1 MQSGSA
7 TLGQIEDALRDAK
20 THEQTLQRELEQSNK
35 ERATLVATRLDALKA
50 LASIRARD
58 AMSDGVIDDADNLSS
73 QVRAILDARLRSIAQ
88 LEERQAKAETAR
100 EDVVK
105 RHDAQTA
112 RINVLEDKLDHFGAA
127 AREALVAD
135 PAHMALRLAHENLSG
150 MLEKAAAKA
159 EQVARDEHDKGL
171 PYRGDPL
178 FMYLWQ
184 RQLGTSSYQATGV
197 VRMLDEWVARLVRYQ
212 DTRANYAMLTEIPV
226 RLRAHAEDLRR
237 QTAAAKANLDDME
250 AVRTRALAGTDL
262 VAEIRAERDRQ
273 AELAREL
280 EGLTSELAETGTQL
294 KVYAKGEDQ
303 SFQTA
308 VTTYATFLERENLRR
323 LMADASATATAEDDR
338 VVEDVR
344 RLGRELET
352 LEGAN
357 ATRRRRLDQISE
369 RKLELAR
376 LASNFRRQRY
386 DDAGSEF
393 ADNPRIED
401 LLQLLLRGAITAADY
416 WARMQQQQSWR
427 HRPGDPWRRQSGL
440 PPFDG
445 FPGGWG
451 GGTGGGSWGGS
462 GSSGSGSSGSSGS
475 TGKDF
480 ETGGTF

>member
-20 THEQTLQRELEQSNK
+20 TQEQTLQRELEQSNK
-35 ERATLVATRLDALKA
+35 ERATLVAARLDSLKA

-100 EDVVK
+100 EDVVR
-105 RHDAQTA
+105 RHEAQTLKIDA
-112 RINVLEDKLDHFGAA
+112 LEDKLDHFGAA
-127 AREALVAD
+127 AREALASD
-135 PAHMALRLAHENLSG
+135 PAHKSLSLAHENLAA

-159 EQVARDEHDKGL
+159 DQVARDEHEKGL

-184 RQLGTSSYQATGV
+184 RQLGTSGYQATGV
-197 VRMLDEWVARLVRYQ
+197 VRMLDEWVARLIRYQ
-212 DTRANYAMLTEIPV
+212 DARANYAMLTEIPV
-226 RLRAHAEDLRR
+226 RLRAHADDLRR
-237 QTAAAKANLDDME
+237 QTAAAKASLDEME

-262 VAEIRAERDRQ
+262 VAEIRTERDRQ

-294 KVYAKGEDQ
+294 KVYAKGEDH

-308 VTTYATFLERENLRR
+308 VTTYATFLDRENLRR
-323 LMADASATATAEDDR
+323 LMADASSTATAEDDR

-357 ATRRRRLDQISE
+357 ATRRRRLDQLSE

-445 FPGGWG
+445 FPGG
-451 GGTGGGSWGGS
+451 SWGGS
-462 GSSGSGSSGSSGS
+462 GSSGGGGGSSGSSGR
-475 TGKDF
+475 DF